1 MSIVDER
8 RLISWNTTLERYFIE
23 TGEKAC
29 GYSWLHKRAEEKYS
43 GATIYIDLPCIII
56 GAINGLISVG
66 SKQIFPGDDYAS
78 IYIGVIS
85 LFVSLLNTIN
95 SYFSWSRR
103 AEGHKISS
111 LNYAKLHRFI
121 SIELALPRNERMSAP
136 DLLKYVKS
144 EYDRLSE
151 ISPLIPPGII
161 GLFKYH
167 FSKVSNISI
176 PEDCNGLHSVRLFES
191 SLQIAVEIPSPSPRP
206 SDSTEII

>member
-1 MSIVDER
+1 MSIIDER
-8 RLISWNTTLERYFIE
+8 RMIGWNTTLERYFVE

-29 GYSWLHKRAEEKYS
+29 GHSWLHKRAEERYS

-95 SYFSWSRR
+95 SYFSWNRR

-111 LNYAKLHRFI
+111 LNYAKLYRFI
-121 SIELALPRNERMSAP
+121 SIELSLPRNERMSAP

-151 ISPLIPPGII
+151 ISPLIPPTII
-161 GLFKYH
+161 SQFRTH
-167 FSKVSNISI
+167 FSKISNISI
-176 PEDCNGLHSVRLFES
+176 PEDCNGLHAVRLYES
-191 SLQIAVEIPSPSPRP
+191 SLSEAIEISPVSPRA
-206 SDSTEII
+206 SDTS